1 MIQHISKKISL
12 CRRKRNIKKT
22 RTQKI
27 IFIKKPYFLYV
38 RVKCYCG
45 KKNDSVFISQTSLFF
60 LYMHMRLM
68 PCNRPYG
75 IVWSYPDLGKKEVSA
90 MILSQLA
97 PYISGYF
104 PSITPNSLFLGED
117 AVDNNSSS
125 VRRKGDT
132 MDDFYF

>member
-1 MIQHISKKISL
+1 MIRASSH
-12 CRRKRNIKKT
+12 RPR
-22 RTQKI
+22 
-27 IFIKKPYFLYV
+27 
-38 RVKCYCG
+38 
-45 KKNDSVFISQTSLFF
+45 FF
-60 LYMHMRLM
+60 SLYMHMRLM

-90 MILSQLA
+90 MILSQIA

-117 AVDNNSSS
+117 ALDNNSSS

-132 MDDFYF
+132 MHDFFFRNDLYIGSIKKKSSYKIAR